1 MPEVFVGLGANV
13 GDPLASL
20 RAAIGRLRDIM
31 DVTAVS
37 SLYRTEPVGIRD
49 QPDFLNAVVRGTTA
63 LPPGDL
69 LERFLAIERDLG
81 RERTV
86 LMGPRTLDLD
96 LLLYG
101 EEILNVDGLTVP
113 HPRMSERR
121 FVLVPLAEIGADAV
135 HPALGTTV
143 AGLLE
148 ALDSTETVE
157 RLDLDD
163 WTARSGG

>member
-1 MPEVFVGLGANV
+1 
-13 GDPLASL
+13 
-20 RAAIGRLRDIM
+20 
-31 DVTAVS
+31 
-37 SLYRTEPVGIRD
+37 
-49 QPDFLNAVVRGTTA
+49 
-63 LPPGDL
+63 
-69 LERFLAIERDLG
+69 
-81 RERTV
+81 
-86 LMGPRTLDLD
+86 MGPRTLDLD